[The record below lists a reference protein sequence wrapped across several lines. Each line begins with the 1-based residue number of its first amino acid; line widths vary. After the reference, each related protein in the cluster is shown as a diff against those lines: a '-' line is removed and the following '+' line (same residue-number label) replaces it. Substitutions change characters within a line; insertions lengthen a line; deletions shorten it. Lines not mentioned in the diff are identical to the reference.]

1 MSALLAAVRDA
12 EAAVSR
18 RRCEPASID
27 PGRRKVAARGRRFAR
42 QSVGRGTGE
51 PARSKGASMS
61 AQTRKG
67 MPAAGWI
74 LIGMVVGILV
84 GYMIFTNFPDKKSAS
99 QIAGYISIISDVFLR
114 LIKML
119 IGPLVFS
126 TLVVGIAHM
135 GDAAS
140 VGRVFG
146 KAIGWFITASLAS
159 LVLGLIMANLL
170 QPGHNLGLPLPD
182 IGASANLATSKFTL
196 KDFVSHLVPKS
207 FAEAMANN
215 EILQIVV
222 FSMFFGVALA
232 ALGER
237 GKTLVAA
244 IDELSHAMLKI
255 TGYVMKLAP
264 LAVMAAMAATV
275 AVNGLEI
282 LLKFAVFMG
291 DFYIGL
297 ILLWAL
303 LVFAGFVFLGPRV
316 FKLLVQIKEA
326 FLLSFATAS
335 SEAAYPKILDALD
348 RFGVKRK
355 ISSFVMPMGYSFN
368 LDGSMMYC
376 TFAVLFIAQAYNI
389 QLSIGTQVTM
399 LLILM
404 LTSKGMAGVPRA
416 SLVVIAATLNQFNI
430 PEAGLLLILGVD
442 TFLDMGRSAT
452 NAVGNS
458 IATAVV
464 AKWEHE
470 LLSEDAAAANA
481 LVLDVQPARA

>member
-1 MSALLAAVRDA
+1 MQTTAPHPAKQ
-12 EAAVSR
+12 VS
-18 RRCEPASID
+18 
-27 PGRRKVAARGRRFAR
+27 K
-42 QSVGRGTGE
+42 
-51 PARSKGASMS
+51 
-61 AQTRKG
+61 KG
-67 MPAAGWI
+67 MPAAAVI
-74 LIGMVVGILV
+74 LGAMVLGILV
-84 GYMIFTNFPDKKSAS
+84 GWMIFVNFPDKKVAA
-99 QIAGYISIISDVFLR
+99 QIAGYISILSDIFLR

-119 IGPLVFS
+119 IAPLVFS

-140 VGRVFG
+140 VGRVFA
-146 KAIGWFITASLAS
+146 KALGWFVTASLVS
-159 LVLGLIMANLL
+159 LVLGMVLANLL
-170 QPGHNLGLPLPD
+170 QPGQNLGLPLPD
-182 IGASANLATSKFTL
+182 IGAQTNLATSKFTL
-196 KDFVSHLVPKS
+196 KDFINHLVPRS
-207 FAEAMANN
+207 FAEAMATN

-237 GKTLVAA
+237 GKTLVLC
-244 IDELSHAMLKI
+244 IDELSHVMLKI

-264 LAVMAAMAATV
+264 VAVFAAMAATV
-275 AVNGLEI
+275 GVNGLGI

-291 DFYIGL
+291 QFYLGL
-297 ILLWAL
+297 FLLWGL
-303 LVFAGFVFLGPRV
+303 LVAAGFVFLGPRI
-316 FKLLVQIKEA
+316 FALLRLIKEA
-326 FLLSFATAS
+326 FMLSFATAS

-376 TFAVLFIAQAYNI
+376 TFATLFIAQAYGI
-389 QLSIGTQVTM
+389 ELSLGTQITM

-416 SLVVIAATLNQFNI
+416 SLVVIAATLNQFDI

-464 AKWEHE
+464 AKWEGE
-470 LLSEDAAAANA
+470 LLPVAEAAEHEKRMDIEAGLHAHPIPGPDLA
-481 LVLDVQPARA
+481 

>member
-1 MSALLAAVRDA
+1 MKKKLPMAA
-12 EAAVSR
+12 
-18 RRCEPASID
+18 
-27 PGRRKVAARGRRFAR
+27 
-42 QSVGRGTGE
+42 
-51 PARSKGASMS
+51 
-61 AQTRKG
+61 
-67 MPAAGWI
+67 WI
-74 LIGMVVGILV
+74 LIAMVLGIIL
-84 GYMIFTNFPDKKSAS
+84 GYMIFASFPDKGTAKE
-99 QIAGYISIISDVFLR
+99 IAGYVSIVSDVFLR

-135 GDAAS
+135 GDAKS

-146 KAIGWFITASLAS
+146 KAIGWFLTASLIS
-159 LVLGLIMANLL
+159 LVIGLVMANLL
-170 QPGHNLGLPLPD
+170 EPGANLGLPLPD
-182 IGASANLATSKFTL
+182 IGASANLATSKFTF
-196 KDFVSHLVPKS
+196 KDFVSHTVPKS
-207 FAEAMANN
+207 FVEAMANN

-232 ALGER
+232 SLGDKA
-237 GKTLVAA
+237 KTLVAA
-244 IDELSHAMLKI
+244 TEELSHAMLKI

-264 LAVMAAMAATV
+264 LAVLAAMAATV
-275 AVNGLEI
+275 AVNGLGI
-282 LLKFAVFMG
+282 LIKFAVFMR
-291 DFYIGL
+291 DFYLGLFVLWGVL
-297 ILLWAL
+297 IL
-303 LVFAGFVFLGPRV
+303 AGFTFLGPRV
-316 FKLLVQIKEA
+316 FKLLVLIKEA
-326 FLLSFATAS
+326 FLLSFATTS
-335 SEAAYPKILDALD
+335 SEAAYPKILQALD

-389 QLSIGTQVTM
+389 HMPISTQITM

-416 SLVVIAATLNQFNI
+416 SLVVIAATLNHFDI

-464 AKWEHE
+464 AKWEGE
-470 LLSEDAAAANA
+470 LLPESEAELNAARLDEEAAATLAH
-481 LVLDVQPARA
+481 PAHG

>member
-1 MSALLAAVRDA
+1 MKKRL
-12 EAAVSR
+12 
-18 RRCEPASID
+18 P
-27 PGRRKVAARGRRFAR
+27 
-42 QSVGRGTGE
+42 
-51 PARSKGASMS
+51 
-61 AQTRKG
+61 
-67 MPAAGWI
+67 PAAWI
-74 LIGMVVGILV
+74 LIAMVIGIVL
-84 GYMIFTNFPDKKSAS
+84 GYMVFTSFPDKKTAA
-99 QIAGYISIISDVFLR
+99 QIAGYISIMSDVFLR

-135 GDAAS
+135 GDASS

-146 KAIGWFITASLAS
+146 KALGWFITASLVS
-159 LVLGLIMANLL
+159 LILGLIMANLL
-170 QPGHNLGLPLPD
+170 KPGVGLGLPLPD

-196 KDFVSHLVPKS
+196 KEFVSHLVPKS

-222 FSMFFGVALA
+222 FSMFFGIALA
-232 ALGER
+232 ALGEK
-237 GKTLVAA
+237 GKTLVAV

-282 LLKFAVFMG
+282 LLKFAVFMR
-291 DFYIGL
+291 DFYLGLFLLWSVL
-297 ILLWAL
+297 IL
-303 LVFAGFVFLGPRV
+303 AGFVFLGPRI
-316 FKLLVQIKEA
+316 FKLLVLIKEA

-376 TFAVLFIAQAYNI
+376 TFAVLFIAQAYDI
-389 QLSIGTQVTM
+389 HLSLGTQVTM

-464 AKWEHE
+464 AKWEGE
-470 LLSEDAAAANA
+470 LLPEDQADANAEALDREAAATLA
-481 LVLDVQPARA
+481 QPAHA

>member
-1 MSALLAAVRDA
+1 MQTTLPTPSAAPKKGMSSAVLILGA
-12 EAAVSR
+12 MVLGIIVGYLIFINFPEK
-18 RRCEPASID
+18 
-27 PGRRKVAARGRRFAR
+27 KVA
-42 QSVGRGTGE
+42 
-51 PARSKGASMS
+51 
-61 AQTRKG
+61 
-67 MPAAGWI
+67 
-74 LIGMVVGILV
+74 
-84 GYMIFTNFPDKKSAS
+84 S
-99 QIAGYISIISDVFLR
+99 QVAGYISILSDVFLR

-119 IGPLVFS
+119 IAPLVFS

-140 VGRVFG
+140 VGRVFI
-146 KAIGWFITASLAS
+146 KALGWFVTASLIS
-159 LVLGLIMANLL
+159 LLLGMVLANLL
-170 QPGHNLGLPLPD
+170 QPGANLGLPLPD
-182 IGASANLATSKFTL
+182 IGTQTNLAVSKFTL
-196 KDFVSHLVPKS
+196 KDFISHLVPKS

-222 FSMFFGVALA
+222 FSMFFGVALS
-232 ALGER
+232 ALGDV
-237 GKTLVAA
+237 GKPLVAV
-244 IDELSHAMLKI
+244 IDSLSHVMLKI

-264 LAVMAAMAATV
+264 VAVFAAMAATV
-275 AVNGLEI
+275 AVNGLSI

-291 DFYIGL
+291 DFYLGL
-297 ILLWAL
+297 FILWGL
-303 LVFAGFVFLGPRV
+303 LVFAGFVFLGPRI
-316 FKLLVQIKEA
+316 FKLLKLIKEA
-326 FLLSFATAS
+326 FMLSFATAS

-376 TFAVLFIAQAYNI
+376 TFATLFIAQAYGI
-389 QLSIGTQVTM
+389 HLPMATQLTM

-416 SLVVIAATLNQFNI
+416 SLVVIAATLNHFDI

-458 IATAVV
+458 IASAVV
-464 AKWEHE
+464 AKWEGE
-470 LLSEDAAAANA
+470 LLSEADAAELTKKLDAEAALEA
-481 LVLDVQPARA
+481 QPLKTPDVG

>member
-1 MSALLAAVRDA
+1 M
-12 EAAVSR
+12 
-18 RRCEPASID
+18 
-27 PGRRKVAARGRRFAR
+27 RRKL
-42 QSVGRGTGE
+42 
-51 PARSKGASMS
+51 P
-61 AQTRKG
+61 
-67 MPAAGWI
+67 PAAWI
-74 LIGMVVGILV
+74 LIAMVIGIIV
-84 GYMIFTNFPDKKSAS
+84 GYMVFVSFPNKRTAAE
-99 QIAGYISIISDVFLR
+99 IAGYISIVSDVFLR

-146 KAIGWFITASLAS
+146 KALGWFITASLVS
-159 LVLGLIMANLL
+159 LVLGLVMANLL

-196 KDFVSHLVPKS
+196 KDFIAHMVPRS
-207 FAEAMANN
+207 FVEALANN

-232 ALGER
+232 SLGEK
-237 GKTLVAA
+237 GKTLVAS

-264 LAVMAAMAATV
+264 LAVLAAMAATV
-275 AVNGLEI
+275 AVNGLDI
-282 LLKFAVFMG
+282 LIKFAVFMG
-291 DFYIGL
+291 GFYL
-297 ILLWAL
+297 SLFLLWGLLAL
-303 LVFAGFVFLGPRV
+303 AGFIFLGPRIV
-316 FKLLVQIKEA
+316 KLLQYIREP

-335 SEAAYPKILDALD
+335 SEAAYPKILVALD

-376 TFAVLFIAQAYNI
+376 TFAVLFIAQAYDI
-389 QLSIGTQVTM
+389 HLSIATQFTM

-464 AKWEHE
+464 AKWEGE
-470 LLSEDAAAANA
+470 LLSESEADANA
-481 LVLDVQPARA
+481 RSMDKESAATLANPMHA

>member
-1 MSALLAAVRDA
+1 MT
-12 EAAVSR
+12 
-18 RRCEPASID
+18 
-27 PGRRKVAARGRRFAR
+27 RKVP
-42 QSVGRGTGE
+42 Q
-51 PARSKGASMS
+51 
-61 AQTRKG
+61 
-67 MPAAGWI
+67 AGWI
-74 LIGMVVGILV
+74 LIGMVLGILV
-84 GYMIFTNFPDKKSAS
+84 GYMIFVSYPDKKSAA
-99 QIAGYISIISDVFLR
+99 QIAGYVALISDVFLR
-114 LIKML
+114 LIKM
-119 IGPLVFS
+119 IIAPLVFS

-146 KAIGWFITASLAS
+146 KAIAWFVTASLIS
-159 LVLGLIMANLL
+159 LLLGMALANLL
-170 QPGHNLGLPLPD
+170 EPGKNLGLPLPD
-182 IGASANLATSKFTL
+182 IGASANLATAKFTL
-196 KDFVSHLVPKS
+196 KDFVSHMVPRS
-207 FAEAMANN
+207 VFEAMAQN

-222 FSMFFGVALA
+222 FSMFFGIA
-232 ALGER
+232 AASLGER
-237 GKTLVAA
+237 AKTMVAA

-255 TGYVMKLAP
+255 TGYVMKMAP

-275 AVNGLEI
+275 ATNGLEI
-282 LLKFAVFMG
+282 LVRFAVFMG
-291 DFYIGL
+291 DFYLGL
-297 ILLWAL
+297 IVLWGL
-303 LVFAGFVFLGPRV
+303 LVGAGFVFLGPRV
-316 FKLLVQIKEA
+316 WNLLKEIKEA

-355 ISSFVMPMGYSFN
+355 ISSFVMPIGYSFN

-376 TFAVLFIAQAYNI
+376 TFAVLFVAQAYGI
-389 QLSIGTQVTM
+389 TLSFGTQITM

-416 SLVVIAATLNQFNI
+416 SLVVIAATLNQFGI

-464 AKWEHE
+464 AKWEGE
-470 LLSEDAAAANA
+470 LLSADDAEARNEAVGAAPLAP
-481 LVLDVQPARA
+481 QPAHA